1 MKPQALSAHGE
12 GFLFPGVRTRL
23 LMTKEK
29 RTIIRTFPG
38 PERIIEKKGD
48 SGMNARKKRAALLS
62 GVFLLAL
69 LLLPAGGGSGPV
81 LSVVGGEP
89 VVYGCGG
96 DRVTARYYSLSDESL
111 RFVKIL
117 LPDGREYTLP
127 QVVSASGA
135 RYTDDMELLWWVKG
149 DSAYAE
155 MRDARGEWKV
165 LYRECRVIP

>member
-1 MKPQALSAHGE
+1 
-12 GFLFPGVRTRL
+12 
-23 LMTKEK
+23 
-29 RTIIRTFPG
+29 
-38 PERIIEKKGD
+38 
-48 SGMNARKKRAALLS
+48 MNAGKKRAALLS
-62 GVFLLAL
+62 GVFLIAL
-69 LLLPAGGGSGPV
+69 LLLPAGGNSGPA

-149 DSAYAE
+149 DSAYVE
-155 MRDARGEWKV
+155 MRDAQGEWKV
-165 LYRECRVIP
+165 LYRECSVIP

>member
-1 MKPQALSAHGE
+1 
-12 GFLFPGVRTRL
+12 
-23 LMTKEK
+23 
-29 RTIIRTFPG
+29 
-38 PERIIEKKGD
+38 
-48 SGMNARKKRAALLS
+48 MNAGKKRAALLS
-62 GVFLLAL
+62 GVFLLTL
-69 LLLPAGGGSGPV
+69 LLLPACGEPGPV

-89 VVYGCGG
+89 VIYGCGTE
-96 DRVTARYYSLSDESL
+96 RVTARYYSLSDESL